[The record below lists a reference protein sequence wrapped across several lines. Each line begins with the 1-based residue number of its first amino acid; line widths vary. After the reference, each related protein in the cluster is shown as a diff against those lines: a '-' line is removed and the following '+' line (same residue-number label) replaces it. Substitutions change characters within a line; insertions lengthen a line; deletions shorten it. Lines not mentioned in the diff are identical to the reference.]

1 MYVSNVTCAKITD
14 RLRRDLF
21 ICSLCWL
28 SCGYIHVVPLNRS
41 IRKVL
46 DIWKHTVSRRRAE
59 RKDRPAC
66 RVPFLS
72 DRPSNPHK
80 EMQKKVLCGLF
91 FPFVFLRGAVR
102 KVSRLL
108 SWAWVEGNLRRMGYR
123 TGLCCFSPVL
133 PYIYLWWPEKCMT
146 TPHFEEGSGN

>member
-1 MYVSNVTCAKITD
+1 MEQTKLSTQDTFTVFQKFPKSPKTSSSPIQLGPKSSNNSKCIT
-14 RLRRDLF
+14 
-21 ICSLCWL
+21 S
-28 SCGYIHVVPLNRS
+28 SSSVP
-41 IRKVL
+41 
-46 DIWKHTVSRRRAE
+46 RRRAE

>member
-1 MYVSNVTCAKITD
+1 MEIFGKYCLGMAEAQAASNSYTSSGCQWWKDYQSWINFNEANYQ
-14 RLRRDLF
+14 L
-21 ICSLCWL
+21 CS
-28 SCGYIHVVPLNRS
+28 
-41 IRKVL
+41 
-46 DIWKHTVSRRRAE
+46 VSRRRAE